1 MINRDGLIQVYNNLT
16 KQHEGLHPETNW
28 EQVKVSKEMNLRE
41 YLQNDAYAAAT
52 IKHNK
57 NRIPFVQCFYYD
69 YGAGV
74 GTVGEQGAGGTD
86 PIVNSFI
93 GIRHLDSNTTLIS
106 ISIVYKKFGDISVTK
121 NPKKDEYYITFANSE
136 KCIGVILM

>member
-41 YLQNDAYAAAT
+41 YLQHDVYAAAT
-52 IKHNK
+52 IQHNK
-57 NRIPFVQCFYYD
+57 KRMPLVQCFYYD

-74 GTVGEQGAGGTD
+74 ATVGEQGAGGTD
-86 PIVNSFI
+86 PILNSFI
-93 GIRHLDSNTTLIS
+93 GIKHLDSNTTLIS
-106 ISIVYKKFGDISVTK
+106 ISILYEKFGDITVTK
-121 NPKKDEYYITFANSE
+121 NPKKDEYYVTFANSE
-136 KCIGVILM
+136 KCVGIVLM